1 MHVAYMGWVLNDRF
15 DSHHERRAELDK
27 DRKEKAEA
35 RVRVS
40 NCRILIGHFGP
51 PSTRPLYSPGA
62 FLGISRTRYLV

>member
-35 RVRVS
+35 KKAQQAE
-40 NCRILIGHFGP
+40 GGMK
-51 PSTRPLYSPGA
+51 
-62 FLGISRTRYLV
+62 